1 MKNPRLTQ
9 SIETSVA
16 LVIPF
21 NFVTSSAASAITA
34 ILGDSCIIIPD
45 IDKMGESSRTFSV
58 EYTLYPPPL
67 ENQPEASTS
76 KIPPT
81 TAKHAHPIVLSA
93 DSDSD
98 SNSVSVPVPV
108 PGSERSE
115 TSTYYSALSLTLRK
129 AQKDLNENLTSWKD
143 AIGDREKSKEDPG
156 TIGYGRGKAAVMSE
170 DVRGELRQNGT
181 KGGEGEGEGED
192 SDSSDES

>member
-1 MKNPRLTQ
+1 
-9 SIETSVA
+9 
-16 LVIPF
+16 
-21 NFVTSSAASAITA
+21 
-34 ILGDSCIIIPD
+34 
-45 IDKMGESSRTFSV
+45 MGESSRIFSV

-76 KIPPT
+76 KLPPT

-98 SNSVSVPVPV
+98 SDPDSVSVPV
-108 PGSERSE
+108 PGSERSK

-181 KGGEGEGEGED
+181 KGGEAECEGEGEGEGED
-192 SDSSDES
+192 SDSSDDS